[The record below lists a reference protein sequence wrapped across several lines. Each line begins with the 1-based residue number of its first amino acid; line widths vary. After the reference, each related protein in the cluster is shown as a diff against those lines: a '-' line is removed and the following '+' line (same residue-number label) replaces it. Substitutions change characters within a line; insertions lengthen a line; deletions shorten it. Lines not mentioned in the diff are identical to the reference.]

1 MATSPF
7 KTPAFAALRRAPQD
21 EVGRKL
27 RSLKRADLL
36 HRIMIRPAIIAAI
49 MLSITP
55 ASVQA
60 KDQPRP
66 DTFVDVT
73 AVAPGIL
80 VEARYATA
88 HNFVGQKI
96 DG

>member
-1 MATSPF
+1 
-7 KTPAFAALRRAPQD
+7 
-21 EVGRKL
+21 
-27 RSLKRADLL
+27 
-36 HRIMIRPAIIAAI
+36 
-49 MLSITP
+49 MLSIVP
-55 ASVQA
+55 ASAQA
-60 KDQPRP
+60 KDRPRP

-88 HNFVGQKI
+88 HNFVGRVI